1 MNLKSFCPKAVCAA
15 CAANKNRPNRS
26 TRRKSG
32 SCRRRRKELVKLT
45 KLQSTSEIQIVEYIL
60 DHLYK
65 SSDLFLG
72 RQNKVVRHTGC
83 SKAQVFK
90 VFRAL
95 QEDGLIVKL
104 DNSVWQVNPPL
115 LDLAIRQRRWW
126 KCNVISSGLT
136 AAVNCL
142 WLSLRIARSMEN
154 GRGWP
159 SNLTCCG
166 RFAFSGKYSPTPGD
180 VPKEWGRCYNFIV

>member
-32 SCRRRRKELVKLT
+32 FLQETPKRTVKLT

-72 RQNKVVRHTGC
+72 RQNKVVRIQDAP
-83 SKAQVFK
+83 K
-90 VFRAL
+90 
-95 QEDGLIVKL
+95 
-104 DNSVWQVNPPL
+104 
-115 LDLAIRQRRWW
+115 RR
-126 KCNVISSGLT
+126 
-136 AAVNCL
+136 
-142 WLSLRIARSMEN
+142 
-154 GRGWP
+154 
-159 SNLTCCG
+159 
-166 RFAFSGKYSPTPGD
+166 FSKYS
-180 VPKEWGRCYNFIV
+180 GRCKKMA

>member
-1 MNLKSFCPKAVCAA
+1 MKFRNFCPMAA
-15 CAANKNRPNRS
+15 CAACGAGKKQSGKN
-26 TRRKSG
+26 TDRKSG
-32 SCRRRRKELVKLT
+32 SCRSRRKELIKLT
-45 KLQSTSEIQIVEYIL
+45 KLQSHNEIRIMEYIL

-115 LDLAIRQRRWW
+115 LDLAIRQRR
-126 KCNVISSGLT
+126 
-136 AAVNCL
+136 
-142 WLSLRIARSMEN
+142 
-154 GRGWP
+154 
-159 SNLTCCG
+159 
-166 RFAFSGKYSPTPGD
+166 
-180 VPKEWGRCYNFIV
+180 

>member
-1 MNLKSFCPKAVCAA
+1 MKFRNFCPMAA
-15 CAANKNRPNRS
+15 CAACGAGKKQSGKN
-26 TRRKSG
+26 TDRKSG
-32 SCRRRRKELVKLT
+32 SCRSRRKELIKLT
-45 KLQSTSEIQIVEYIL
+45 KLQSPSEIRIVEYIL

-104 DNSVWQVNPPL
+104 DNSVWQVSLPL
-115 LDLAIRQRRWW
+115 LELAKRQRR
-126 KCNVISSGLT
+126 
-136 AAVNCL
+136 
-142 WLSLRIARSMEN
+142 
-154 GRGWP
+154 
-159 SNLTCCG
+159 
-166 RFAFSGKYSPTPGD
+166 
-180 VPKEWGRCYNFIV
+180 

>member
-1 MNLKSFCPKAVCAA
+1 MKFRNFCPMAA
-15 CAANKNRPNRS
+15 CAACGAGKKQSGKN
-26 TRRKSG
+26 TDRKSG
-32 SCRRRRKELVKLT
+32 SCRSRRKELIKLT
-45 KLQSTSEIQIVEYIL
+45 KLQSPNEIRIMEYIL

-104 DNSVWQVNPPL
+104 DNSVWQVSLPL
-115 LDLAIRQRRWW
+115 LELAKRQRR
-126 KCNVISSGLT
+126 
-136 AAVNCL
+136 
-142 WLSLRIARSMEN
+142 
-154 GRGWP
+154 
-159 SNLTCCG
+159 
-166 RFAFSGKYSPTPGD
+166 
-180 VPKEWGRCYNFIV
+180 

>member
-1 MNLKSFCPKAVCAA
+1 MKFRNFCPMAA
-15 CAANKNRPNRS
+15 CAACGAGKKQSGKN
-26 TRRKSG
+26 TDRKPG
-32 SCRRRRKELVKLT
+32 SCRSRRKELIKLT
-45 KLQSTSEIQIVEYIL
+45 KLQSPSEIRIVEYIL

-104 DNSVWQVNPPL
+104 DNSVWQINPPL
-115 LDLAIRQRRWW
+115 LDLAIRQRR
-126 KCNVISSGLT
+126 
-136 AAVNCL
+136 
-142 WLSLRIARSMEN
+142 
-154 GRGWP
+154 
-159 SNLTCCG
+159 
-166 RFAFSGKYSPTPGD
+166 
-180 VPKEWGRCYNFIV
+180 

>member
-15 CAANKNRPNRS
+15 CAANKNRPSRS
-26 TRRKSG
+26 VQRKSG
-32 SCRRRRKELVKLT
+32 SCKSRRKTLMKLT
-45 KLQSTSEIQIVEYIL
+45 KLQSSSDIRIVEYIL

-72 RQNKVVRHTGC
+72 RQTKVVRHTEC

-104 DNSVWQVNPPL
+104 DNSVWQVSPPL
-115 LDLAIRQRRWW
+115 LDLAKRQRR
-126 KCNVISSGLT
+126 
-136 AAVNCL
+136 
-142 WLSLRIARSMEN
+142 
-154 GRGWP
+154 
-159 SNLTCCG
+159 
-166 RFAFSGKYSPTPGD
+166 
-180 VPKEWGRCYNFIV
+180 

>member
-1 MNLKSFCPKAVCAA
+1 MRNNLLVHQNTIFILRRILMNLKSFCPKAVCAA
-15 CAANKNRPNRS
+15 CAANKNQPSRS
-26 TRRKSG
+26 VQRKPG
-32 SCRRRRKELVKLT
+32 PCRSRRKELIKLT
-45 KLQSTSEIQIVEYIL
+45 KLQSPNEIRIMEYIL

-104 DNSVWQVNPPL
+104 DNSVWQINPPL
-115 LDLAIRQRRWW
+115 LDLAIRQRR
-126 KCNVISSGLT
+126 
-136 AAVNCL
+136 
-142 WLSLRIARSMEN
+142 
-154 GRGWP
+154 
-159 SNLTCCG
+159 
-166 RFAFSGKYSPTPGD
+166 
-180 VPKEWGRCYNFIV
+180 

>member
-1 MNLKSFCPKAVCAA
+1 MKFRNFCPMAA
-15 CAANKNRPNRS
+15 CAACGAGKNQSGIN
-26 TRRKSG
+26 TDRKSG
-32 SCRRRRKELVKLT
+32 SCRSRRKELIKLT
-45 KLQSTSEIQIVEYIL
+45 KLQSPSEIRIVEYIL

-115 LDLAIRQRRWW
+115 LDLAIRQRR
-126 KCNVISSGLT
+126 
-136 AAVNCL
+136 
-142 WLSLRIARSMEN
+142 
-154 GRGWP
+154 
-159 SNLTCCG
+159 
-166 RFAFSGKYSPTPGD
+166 
-180 VPKEWGRCYNFIV
+180 

>member
-1 MNLKSFCPKAVCAA
+1 MKFRNFCPMAA
-15 CAANKNRPNRS
+15 CAACGAGKKQSGKN
-26 TRRKSG
+26 TDRKSG
-32 SCRRRRKELVKLT
+32 SCRSRRKELIKQT
-45 KLQSTSEIQIVEYIL
+45 KLQSPSEIRIVEYIL

-104 DNSVWQVNPPL
+104 DNSVWQINPPL
-115 LDLAIRQRRWW
+115 LDLAIRQRR
-126 KCNVISSGLT
+126 
-136 AAVNCL
+136 
-142 WLSLRIARSMEN
+142 
-154 GRGWP
+154 
-159 SNLTCCG
+159 
-166 RFAFSGKYSPTPGD
+166 
-180 VPKEWGRCYNFIV
+180 

>member
-15 CAANKNRPNRS
+15 CAANKNQPSRS
-26 TRRKSG
+26 IQRKSD
-32 SCRRRRKELVKLT
+32 SCRRRRKELIKLT
-45 KLQSTSEIQIVEYIL
+45 KLQSPSEIRIMEYIL

-104 DNSVWQVNPPL
+104 DNSVWQVSLPL
-115 LDLAIRQRRWW
+115 LDLAKRGRR
-126 KCNVISSGLT
+126 
-136 AAVNCL
+136 
-142 WLSLRIARSMEN
+142 
-154 GRGWP
+154 
-159 SNLTCCG
+159 
-166 RFAFSGKYSPTPGD
+166 
-180 VPKEWGRCYNFIV
+180 

>member
-1 MNLKSFCPKAVCAA
+1 MKFRNFCPMAA
-15 CAANKNRPNRS
+15 CAACGAGKKQSGKN
-26 TRRKSG
+26 TDRKSG
-32 SCRRRRKELVKLT
+32 SCRSRRKELIKLT
-45 KLQSTSEIQIVEYIL
+45 KLQSPNEIRIMEYIL

-104 DNSVWQVNPPL
+104 DNSVLQVSLPL
-115 LDLAIRQRRWW
+115 LELAKRQRR
-126 KCNVISSGLT
+126 
-136 AAVNCL
+136 
-142 WLSLRIARSMEN
+142 
-154 GRGWP
+154 
-159 SNLTCCG
+159 
-166 RFAFSGKYSPTPGD
+166 
-180 VPKEWGRCYNFIV
+180 

>member
-1 MNLKSFCPKAVCAA
+1 MKFRNFCPMAARAA
-15 CAANKNRPNRS
+15 CGAGKKQSGKN
-26 TRRKSG
+26 TDRKSG
-32 SCRRRRKELVKLT
+32 SCRSRRKELIKLT
-45 KLQSTSEIQIVEYIL
+45 KLQSPSEIRIVEYIL

-104 DNSVWQVNPPL
+104 DNSVWQVSLPL
-115 LDLAIRQRRWW
+115 LELAKRQRR
-126 KCNVISSGLT
+126 
-136 AAVNCL
+136 
-142 WLSLRIARSMEN
+142 
-154 GRGWP
+154 
-159 SNLTCCG
+159 
-166 RFAFSGKYSPTPGD
+166 
-180 VPKEWGRCYNFIV
+180 

>member
-15 CAANKNRPNRS
+15 CTANKNRPSRS
-26 TRRKSG
+26 VQQKSG

-45 KLQSTSEIQIVEYIL
+45 KLQSPSEIRIVEYIL

-72 RQNKVVRHTGC
+72 RQNKVVRHTGR
-83 SKAQVFK
+83 SKAEVFK

-104 DNSVWQVNPPL
+104 DNSAWQVSQPL
-115 LDLAIRQRRWW
+115 LDLTKPKRR
-126 KCNVISSGLT
+126 
-136 AAVNCL
+136 
-142 WLSLRIARSMEN
+142 
-154 GRGWP
+154 
-159 SNLTCCG
+159 
-166 RFAFSGKYSPTPGD
+166 
-180 VPKEWGRCYNFIV
+180 

>member
-1 MNLKSFCPKAVCAA
+1 MKFRNFCPMAA
-15 CAANKNRPNRS
+15 CAVCGAEKNQSGKN
-26 TRRKSG
+26 TERKSDF
-32 SCRRRRKELVKLT
+32 CRRRRKELVKLT
-45 KLQSTSEIQIVEYIL
+45 KLQSPSEIRIMEYIL

-104 DNSVWQVNPPL
+104 DNSVWQVSLPL
-115 LDLAIRQRRWW
+115 LDLAKRQRR
-126 KCNVISSGLT
+126 
-136 AAVNCL
+136 
-142 WLSLRIARSMEN
+142 
-154 GRGWP
+154 
-159 SNLTCCG
+159 
-166 RFAFSGKYSPTPGD
+166 
-180 VPKEWGRCYNFIV
+180 